1 MPEGVWIG
9 AVAAICF
16 IGESMD
22 KSERVDELE
31 ERYDFDYEIGE
42 DNIHPWGLELHNP
55 VFIWSAL
62 LILVFVIG
70 SMLYPDI
77 ANSGLSGAQKLGHQQ
92 L

>member
-42 DNIHPWGLELHNP
+42 DNIHP
-55 VFIWSAL
+55 
-62 LILVFVIG
+62 
-70 SMLYPDI
+70 
-77 ANSGLSGAQKLGHQQ
+77 
-92 L
+92 